1 MPVELVWGVILAL
14 TVSTG
19 GNVAMWVV
27 ILNLR
32 KEITKLSAAI
42 QKVCPW
48 GPDKCPS
55 FNKARSDLSEGS

>member
-27 ILNLR
+27 ILNLK
-32 KEITKLSAAI
+32 KEISRLSAAV
-42 QKVCPW
+42 KSACPW
-48 GPDKCPS
+48 GSGECPS
-55 FNKARSDLSEGS
+55 FKEARDRAQRGD